1 MRRLAAATGMLAICA
16 LAAAPAPAA
25 TVKRVGARAYAVTLA
40 APPQADLAI
49 ARLSFKLGARAH
61 GRHSA
66 VRVAFAPPS
75 PGPLYGA
82 AVRVTKAGRGK
93 LAVLVATVN
102 RRPAGALY
110 PDLSRV
116 GVRVSGAR
124 LTHRP
129 AVDDVGAAFAQRAS
143 ASAVAPAI
151 CARDPRTPAAGDVTT
166 LLQAGTSFGFDVPT
180 VASQGF
186 DAACSHPVD
195 PAFERAVTQYG
206 TCPPCDPH
214 AGQPCPLSTQ
224 SAAYPCRL
232 YA

>member
-1 MRRLAAATGMLAICA
+1 MRRLAAATIVLAFCA

-25 TVKRVGARAYAVTLA
+25 TVKRVAPRAYAVTLA

-61 GRHSA
+61 GRHPA
-66 VRVAFAPPS
+66 VRLAFGPPS
-75 PGPLYGA
+75 PGTLYGVA
-82 AVRVTKAGRGK
+82 ARVTKAGRGN

-116 GVRVSGAR
+116 NVRVYGAR

-129 AVDDVGAAFAQRAS
+129 VVDEVGAAFAQRKS
-143 ASAVAPAI
+143 ASAVSPAI
-151 CARDPRTPAAGDVTT
+151 CRRDLRTLAAPDVST
-166 LLQAGTSFGFDVPT
+166 LLQAGTAFGFDAAT
-180 VASQGF
+180 VASEGF

-206 TCPPCDPH
+206 TCPPCDPQ
-214 AGQPCPLSTQ
+214 AGQPCPLSSQ

-232 YA
+232 

>member
-1 MRRLAAATGMLAICA
+1 MLAFCA
-16 LAAAPAPAA
+16 FAAAPAPAA
-25 TVKRVGARAYAVTLA
+25 TVKRVAPRAYEVMLA

-49 ARLSFKLGARAH
+49 ARLSFALGARAH
-61 GRHSA
+61 GRHPA
-66 VRVAFAPPS
+66 VRVAFTSPS

-82 AVRVTKAGRGK
+82 VVRVTGAGHGK

-110 PDLSRV
+110 PDLSEV
-116 GVRVSGAR
+116 NVRVYGAR

-129 AVDDVGAAFAQRAS
+129 AVDEVGAAFAQRKS
-143 ASAVAPAI
+143 ASAVAPSI
-151 CARDPRTPAAGDVTT
+151 CARDSRTLAAADVST
-166 LLQAGTSFGFDVPT
+166 LLQAGTSFGFDAAT

-195 PAFERAVTQYG
+195 PAFERAVTQYRS
-206 TCPPCDPH
+206 CPPCDPQ
-214 AGQPCPLSTQ
+214 AGQPCPLSSQ